1 MQGCSHTLATS
12 SCQFLRTKEL
22 IPGLG
27 CGLTSPDFP
36 VCRGVAFPS
45 TRLLSVLWGR
55 VPSADHVLL
64 PRTAYGPVRS
74 RSKLRSGRASG
85 KLPRQ
90 RPAQCPKLPGAL
102 AARDPVRPAL
112 PQMSLP
118 STCSLGQPL
127 QVATKQR
134 RGHCHTLP
142 SSRTIH
148 AISEEGDPSSSHKA
162 QGARS
167 CLSPQCALRCW
178 LAVRALHGQSAPPS
192 PNLTTLALLGHC
204 WSEKFK
210 QVKLM
215 HQHSLQSL
223 SSLGF

>member
-1 MQGCSHTLATS
+1 M
-12 SCQFLRTKEL
+12 
-22 IPGLG
+22 
-27 CGLTSPDFP
+27 
-36 VCRGVAFPS
+36 AFPP
-45 TRLLSVLWGR
+45 TGLLSVLWGR
-55 VPSADHVLL
+55 IPPADLVLL

-74 RSKLRSGRASG
+74 RLKLRSGRASG

-90 RPAQCPKLPGAL
+90 HLAQCPKLPGAL
-102 AARDPVRPAL
+102 PARDPVRPAL

-134 RGHCHTLP
+134 RGHCHALP

-148 AISEEGDPSSSHKA
+148 AISEEADPSSSHKA
-162 QGARS
+162 QRARS

-178 LAVRALHGQSAPPS
+178 LAMRALHGQSAPP
-192 PNLTTLALLGHC
+192 PHLTTLALLGNC

-215 HQHSLQSL
+215 HQHSFQSP
-223 SSLGF
+223 SSLGA